1 MKRYYFDNKENLFRQ
16 EDSTAFNEAAVLFT
30 GEISYSR
37 ELPEECF
44 RYLDVALSES
54 DFAFAPVSMG
64 AGLFKDILH
73 GRTLLFPVLDAVLL
87 QQRLGVR
94 LARLGQVNAFAPGGA
109 AALADIIFLVQP
121 VQHIKII
128 ALPGIEVFGL

>member
-64 AGLFKDILH
+64 AGLFRDEDKSGFL
-73 GRTLLFPVLDAVLL
+73 GRMDEVGFDACLFDRKSA
-87 QQRLGVR
+87 G
-94 LARLGQVNAFAPGGA
+94 
-109 AALADIIFLVQP
+109 
-121 VQHIKII
+121 KYY
-128 ALPGIEVFGL
+128 